1 MNTTKKTTEIKTIS
15 IKITFVYSTNLCIAI
30 LSHPKST
37 QKAKDEASAE
47 LLKYAKELDRIDNL
61 TK

>member
-1 MNTTKKTTEIKTIS
+1 MTTTKKTTKIETIS
-15 IKITFVYSTNLCIAI
+15 IKMTFVYSTNICIAI

-47 LLKYAKELDRIDNL
+47 LLRYATELDRIDNL